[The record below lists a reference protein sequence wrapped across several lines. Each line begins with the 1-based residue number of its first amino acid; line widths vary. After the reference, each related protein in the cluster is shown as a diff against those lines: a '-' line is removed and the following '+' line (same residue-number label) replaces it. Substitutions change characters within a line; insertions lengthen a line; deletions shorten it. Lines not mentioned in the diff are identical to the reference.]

1 MKLQLSLLTLWMVW
15 SVACGG
21 PPVITEDGTRSDIPA
36 SGPEPGEL
44 EQTLRGH
51 LDQLTVLIQT
61 PNDDLQEVVFS
72 IGRHLEFN
80 REEIEDTIRLIAER
94 IAAMTPSELA
104 YYEERFAQY
113 FTESSRRWFAAL
125 HAFRMEHSEA
135 ASRIDSV
142 MLIFD

>member
-1 MKLQLSLLTLWMVW
+1 MVLL
-15 SVACGG
+15 VACGG
-21 PPVITEDGTRSDIPA
+21 PTVVTDNGTRSDIPA

-44 EQTLRGH
+44 EETLRGH

-61 PNDDLQEVVFS
+61 PNDDLQEVIFS

-80 REEIEDTIRLIAER
+80 REEIENTIRLIDER
-94 IAAMTPSELA
+94 IDAMTPAERE
-104 YYEERFAQY
+104 YYEERFAEY
-113 FTESSRRWFAAL
+113 FTDSSRTWFAAL
-125 HAFRMEHSEA
+125 HAFRMQHSDA